1 MHQCGDEM
9 KAVRRKSPRAGR
21 TARRAKRAGWSVLIE
36 LLTQEFGR
44 FAAASAELGL
54 TAAQANLLWKLK
66 PGTADPMSAIAGAM
80 ACDNSNV
87 TGLVDRL
94 EAQGLVTRTV
104 GRDRRVK
111 TISLT
116 ARGEDVRSKLISLL
130 DAPPAQAARLSAA
143 EQQLLLDLVSKLRD

>member
-1 MHQCGDEM
+1 MNQRGDKM
-9 KAVRRKSPRAGR
+9 KAARRKSPPRKNPPAAR
-21 TARRAKRAGWSVLIE
+21 TTRQATRVGWSVLIQ

-44 FAAASAELGL
+44 FAAAAAELGL

-111 TISLT
+111 ANSLT
-116 ARGEDVRSKLISLL
+116 PKVG
-130 DAPPAQAARLSAA
+130 
-143 EQQLLLDLVSKLRD
+143 

>member
-1 MHQCGDEM
+1 M
-9 KAVRRKSPRAGR
+9 KAVRRKSPRATGA
-21 TARRAKRAGWSVLIE
+21 ARRAKRVGWSVLIQ

-66 PGTADPMSAIAGAM
+66 PGTSDPMSAIAGAM

-116 ARGEDVRSKLISLL
+116 AKGEDARSKLISLL

>member
-1 MHQCGDEM
+1 MDRYGDRM
-9 KAVRRKSPRAGR
+9 KAAPRKNTRASR
-21 TARRAKRAGWSVLIE
+21 TARPETRVGWSVLIQ

-44 FAAASAELGL
+44 FAAAAAELGL

-94 EAQGLVTRTV
+94 ETQGLVTRTV

-116 ARGEDVRSKLISLL
+116 AKGEDVRSKLIAFL
-130 DAPPAQAARLSAA
+130 DAPPAGAARLSAK
-143 EQQLLLDLVSKLRD
+143 EQQSLLDLVSKLRD

>member
-1 MHQCGDEM
+1 
-9 KAVRRKSPRAGR
+9 
-21 TARRAKRAGWSVLIE
+21 
-36 LLTQEFGR
+36 
-44 FAAASAELGL
+44 
-54 TAAQANLLWKLK
+54 
-66 PGTADPMSAIAGAM
+66 MSAIAGAM

-116 ARGEDVRSKLISLL
+116 AKGEDARSKLISLL

>member
-1 MHQCGDEM
+1 M
-9 KAVRRKSPRAGR
+9 KAVRKKTVRAGR
-21 TARRAKRAGWSVLIE
+21 TTRREKRVGWSVLIQ

-44 FAAASAELGL
+44 FAAAAGELGL

-116 ARGEDVRSKLISLL
+116 AKGEDVRSNLIALL
-130 DAPPAQAARLSAA
+130 DAPPAGAARLSPT
-143 EQQLLLDLVSKLRD
+143 EQKLLLDLVSKLRD